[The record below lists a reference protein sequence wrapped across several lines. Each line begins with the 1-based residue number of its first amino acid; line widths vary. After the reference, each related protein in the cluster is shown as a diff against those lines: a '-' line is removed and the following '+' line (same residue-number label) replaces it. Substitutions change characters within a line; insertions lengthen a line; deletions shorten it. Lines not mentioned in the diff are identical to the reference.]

1 MKKSSVLFSL
11 AFLVALSPMLSAQE
25 DEGEV
30 IVIADL
36 NRSEVQGFI
45 EEVQAQFYEIFNA
58 NNDDDRFDIVCYEA
72 TPTGSHIKREVCEP
86 KFFVD
91 ARSANA
97 NSHRTGS
104 DMLVNDATLR
114 AEHSAEFEELQQRME
129 AMTTSNAQ
137 FRELASILTQL
148 RARLAQLTR

>member
-1 MKKSSVLFSL
+1 MKKLIIMLAVFLPGLVL
-11 AFLVALSPMLSAQE
+11 AQD

-36 NRSEVQGFI
+36 TRAEVEDFI
-45 EEVQAQFYEIFNA
+45 EEVQAQFYEIYNA
-58 NNDDDRFDIVCYEA
+58 NNEDERFDIVCYDA
-72 TPTGSHIKREVCEP
+72 VPTGSHIRQHVCEP

-97 NSHRTGS
+97 NAHRTGS
-104 DMLVNDATLR
+104 ETLVNDNTLR
-114 AEHSAEFEELQQRME
+114 AEHASDFEELQRRME

-137 FRELASILTQL
+137 FREIASILTQL
-148 RARLAQLTR
+148 RARLAQLTK